1 MKNQKD
7 VLITLKSIQHDGKES
22 NETELITE
30 GLYKKTNDGY
40 IITYNE
46 SEATGYNGSKTILTT
61 FGENQV
67 TMQRSGSTFSNLFIE
82 KGKKHH
88 CHYGTPYGDFVVGIT
103 TKDIKSS
110 LNENGGDLYMNYVVD
125 INSSYISDHEIIINI
140 K

>member
-7 VLITLKSIQHDGKES
+7 VLITLKSIQYDGKDS

-40 IITYNE
+40 VITYNE
-46 SEATGYNGSKTILTT
+46 SEATGYKGSKTKLTT
-61 FGENQV
+61 IGENQV
-67 TMQRSGSTFSNLFIE
+67 TMERSGSTSSHLFIE

-88 CHYGTPYGDFVVGIT
+88 CHYGTPFGDFMVGIT

-110 LNENGGDLYMNYVVD
+110 LADNGGDLYLKYVVD
-125 INSSYISDHEIIINI
+125 INSSYVSDHEIIVNI